1 MGGFNVWNKSG
12 KKDTEIIDLTTAM
25 NDQRMKFEEFQNN
38 YNENGNNKIKHNE
51 KNLSMNPGGNN
62 SKLRFT

>member
-12 KKDTEIIDLTTAM
+12 NKDTEIIDLTTAM

-38 YNENGNNKIKHNE
+38 YNENGNNKIKPNE
-51 KNLSMNPGGNN
+51 NYTFGNPGSNK
-62 SKLRFT
+62 SKLKVP